1 MGEWVLILTTI
12 VAGHVGARVTHTPIP
27 GFGTEAECMVAAKK
41 WALPMRKNYRWV
53 GTVAICV
60 KRTGRSAGASRDG

>member
-12 VAGHVGARVTHTPIP
+12 VAGHGGARVTHIP

-41 WALPMRKNYRWV
+41 WALPMRENYRWV
-53 GTVAICV
+53 GTGAICV
-60 KRTGRSAGASRDG
+60 KRTGRSAGAQRE